1 MSAESIL
8 GLLGAAALP
17 LFGSAIALIAM
28 TARHRRLRMRVQMV
42 QASAGLTHDAA
53 PGYGEGSDRN
63 AGNGALRL
71 VALVGTAIARSGLL
85 STRTITEFEQTLLA
99 AGFRGGNGLGLFVGG
114 KLLLL
119 ASAPIMTLSLVAA
132 LPVSDLLRNVFVF
145 GSAALGLL
153 TPDVIVQQMRS
164 RYLRTL
170 ERGVPDALDMLVI
183 CAEAGLGLEAA
194 ISRVGA
200 EIRPANRA
208 VSAELAETASELRI
222 TSDMRAALLN
232 LGRRTGLE
240 SLKRLGAVLTQ
251 SIQYGTPLTR
261 ALRTI
266 SAEMREQMLIRFE
279 ARAAR
284 LPVLLTVPMII
295 FILPCVF
302 MIVGGPA
309 VLQVLHAFHH

>member
-1 MSAESIL
+1 MTGSAL
-8 GLLGAAALP
+8 LTALGAT
-17 LFGSAIALIAM
+17 GSLLLVTAGLLIAM
-28 TARHRRLRMRVQMV
+28 TGREARFRARVRLV
-42 QASAGLTHDAA
+42 QASVGLAPLEAPAA
-53 PGYGEGSDRN
+53 ATGR
-63 AGNGALRL
+63 GALRL
-71 VALVGTAIARSGLL
+71 VALIGMTIARSGLL
-85 STRTITEFEQTLLA
+85 STRTITELEQTLLA
-99 AGFRGGNGLGLFVGG
+99 AGFRGGNGLGLFVGS

-119 ASAPIMTLSLVAA
+119 GGAPLVAIPLADA
-132 LPVSDLLRNVFVF
+132 LPLPPPLRHILIF

-153 TPDVIVQQMRS
+153 APDIIVRRMRAG
-164 RYLRTL
+164 YLRRL
-170 ERGVPDALDMLVI
+170 ERGLPDALDMLVI

-208 VSAELAETASELRI
+208 VAAEFAETASELRI
-222 TSDMRAALLN
+222 TSDMRAALIN
-232 LGRRTGLE
+232 LGQRTGLD

-266 SAEMREQMLIRFE
+266 SGEMREEMLIRFE

-284 LPVLLTVPMII
+284 LPVLLTVPMIL

-309 VLQVLHAFHH
+309 MLQVIRAFHH